1 MKRTEVFMGPRE
13 TKGLFDC
20 TAERGITLPNEQAQS
35 RGISL
40 CSGCIVA
47 ALLAWHSLCALF
59 GDPVL
64 NAHIVAA
71 RTFSSPLGTSL
82 VSLHTSGCSETGH
95 VQVRGVQ

>member
-1 MKRTEVFMGPRE
+1 MKHTEVFMGPRE

-47 ALLAWHSLCALF
+47 ALLAWHSLHALI

-64 NAHIVAA
+64 NAHIVTA
-71 RTFSSPLGTSL
+71 RTFSSPGTSL
-82 VSLHTSGCSETGH
+82 VRRAA
-95 VQVRGVQ
+95 V